1 MHDFLLHRIT
11 RELPKVKH
19 IFDVDFLACLF
30 VDAAAPLC
38 ITGELSH
45 IRKGATEKLLE
56 KG

>member
-1 MHDFLLHRIT
+1 MPGYRALLKTLIT
-11 RELPKVKH
+11 VEYF
-19 IFDVDFLACLF
+19 ICLF